1 MKYKEK
7 QDIKKMSI
15 QDIVKEVDALEQTLK
30 KIRIERYTKQMKNS
44 REGKNIRK
52 RIAVLLTFQKEKQL
66 SGE

>member
-7 QDIKKMSI
+7 QDRKKMSI
-15 QDIVKEVDALEQTLK
+15 QDIAKEVDGLRETLK
-30 KIRIERYTKQMKNS
+30 KIRIDRYTKQIKNS

-66 SGE
+66 LGQ

>member
-30 KIRIERYTKQMKNS
+30 KIRVDRYTKQMKNS
-44 REGKNIRK
+44 REGKNIQK

>member
-66 SGE
+66 LGQ

>member
-66 SGE
+66 SEE